1 MCNSILV
8 QTQIIL
14 KSNFSNQSSALYRFC
29 QGENDAIGAI
39 FSEVYTELYFTA
51 FRFTQNEKDAEDVVS
66 DCFEKLIAI
75 SIERRQ
81 QIFIENNV
89 ELKSYLLVMIKHKS
103 LDFLK
108 VKKNRNSILA
118 SISSFWKKSD
128 ENEHLIRSENDHILL
143 ILELLTEREKQIM
156 RLSIDGYSIDE
167 IKEEL
172 LISKKTVSNI
182 LQSARKKIKLFI
194 EA

>member
-1 MCNSILV
+1 M
-8 QTQIIL
+8 
-14 KSNFSNQSSALYRFC
+14 YRFC
-29 QGENDAIGAI
+29 QGENDAIGAV

-118 SISSFWKKSD
+118 SISSFWKRSD
-128 ENEHLIRSENDHILL
+128 ENEQLIRSENDHILL
-143 ILELLTEREKQIM
+143 SLELLTEREKQIM

-182 LQSARKKIKLFI
+182 LHSARKKIKLFI